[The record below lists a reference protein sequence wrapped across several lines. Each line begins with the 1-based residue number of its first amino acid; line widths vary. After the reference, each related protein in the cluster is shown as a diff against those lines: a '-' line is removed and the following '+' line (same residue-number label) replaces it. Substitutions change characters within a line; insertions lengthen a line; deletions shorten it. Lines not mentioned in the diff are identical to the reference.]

1 MIVHIYRA
9 KILSGWVHSLV
20 LTFPEYPIV
29 VARDRSELTSTE
41 MNSVYNILNDGVRDL
56 RAMLT
61 ANINREETLSTSS
74 STSSEL

>member
-1 MIVHIYRA
+1 MYRA

-20 LTFPEYPIV
+20 LTLPEYPIV
-29 VARDRSELTSTE
+29 SAKGRSELTLTE
-41 MNSVYNILNDGVRDL
+41 MNRIYDILNDGVRDL